1 MSEAQKTSMHPPRAP
16 EAQPELPDLQRAAE
30 LASELARQ
38 RSMPGLAQLHAPLLQ
53 RFDTSGA
60 PGMQALQFG
69 GRFARA
75 EMRGQQPDMPVSPYA
90 PPQRQISTVRQGA
103 PMWPPPQTQDAPQ
116 TGVAQPKRRAA
127 PSDGES
133 LPSDLQALLELHRR
147 RGHIS

>member
-1 MSEAQKTSMHPPRAP
+1 MKNEATTSMHAPRAP
-16 EAQPELPDLQRAAE
+16 EGQPELPDLERAAE
-30 LASELARQ
+30 LAHELARQ
-38 RSMPGLAQLHAPLLQ
+38 RSLPGLAQLHTPLLQ

-60 PGMQALQFG
+60 PGMQALQLG

-103 PMWPPPQTQDAPQ
+103 PMWPPAQTHEAPQ
-116 TGVAQPKRRAA
+116 TGVPQPKPRAT

-133 LPSDLQALLELHRR
+133 LPSDLQALLDLHRR